1 MWRDRRWQC
10 KNTYFE
16 REEICYIIQLYN
28 NRYANILCSY
38 SLLSL
43 AINDDENMFR
53 CKYPKI
59 CFIYMD
65 TKTWHS
71 DLILE
76 LQWNRILMREIELVI
91 YVIQK
96 WIFGYAGGQKNG
108 VVFGLDTCS
117 FLKNAQMQID
127 LFALCSVKV
136 LNKNEHQHK

>member
-1 MWRDRRWQC
+1 MRL
-10 KNTYFE
+10 
-16 REEICYIIQLYN
+16 ICYEYVN
-28 NRYANILCSY
+28 NSVQIYIFGRKKHYISRYDITLCSY

-96 WIFGYAGGQKNG
+96 
-108 VVFGLDTCS
+108 
-117 FLKNAQMQID
+117 
-127 LFALCSVKV
+127 
-136 LNKNEHQHK
+136 